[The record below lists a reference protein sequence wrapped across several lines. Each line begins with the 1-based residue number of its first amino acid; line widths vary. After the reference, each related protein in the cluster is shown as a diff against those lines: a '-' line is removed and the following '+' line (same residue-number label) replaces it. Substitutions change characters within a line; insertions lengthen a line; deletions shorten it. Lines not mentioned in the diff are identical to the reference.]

1 MNNTKKYKKHLK
13 TTLKLFGG
21 KKNKIANRFA
31 RKTFKKF
38 GHNGGMNNTNHEY
51 IFPASPTF
59 HPLDS
64 QQANKF
70 FRTAAASE
78 EASRL
83 LGMEEVRV
91 KIAREIANRRTELN
105 NKNMEDLRKIRKNIM
120 SDAREFQPKEDVKSW
135 NIRKDTRKNELIED
149 LLRLEYEILPLMK

>member
-1 MNNTKKYKKHLK
+1 
-13 TTLKLFGG
+13 
-21 KKNKIANRFA
+21 
-31 RKTFKKF
+31 
-38 GHNGGMNNTNHEY
+38 MNNTNNEHR
-51 IFPASPTF
+51 FPLSPTF
-59 HPLDS
+59 HRLGE
-64 QQANKF
+64 ANDY
-70 FRTAAASE
+70 FRTAAAAVAAANE

-83 LGMEEVRV
+83 LGVEEERV